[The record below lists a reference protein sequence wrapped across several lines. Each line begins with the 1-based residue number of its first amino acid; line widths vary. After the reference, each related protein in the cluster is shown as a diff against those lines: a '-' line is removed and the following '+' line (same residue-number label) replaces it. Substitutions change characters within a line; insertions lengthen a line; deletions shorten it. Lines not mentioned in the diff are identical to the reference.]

1 MRALIIVA
9 AGLLLV
15 AFPRIAACQPYVTA
29 QLGLAST
36 DWPRGAPLNGSIDD
50 NAAGY
55 GIDFGLGFGKRWAF
69 EVGAY
74 GYDDFDA
81 TGAPCADGATCT
93 LPITE
98 IGGTDITIYKAALA
112 PRFIVGDTR
121 LFATFG
127 YYQAK
132 IDTDLA
138 LPETDSRDRGALL
151 GVGARWYF
159 REPWSISVQAT
170 RFDDNLRQL
179 MVGVGWGMRGLR
191 TERTD
196 VDTD

>member
-112 PRFIVGDTR
+112 PRFIVGNTR

>member
-1 MRALIIVA
+1 MRALIVIA
-9 AGLLLV
+9 AGLLF
-15 AFPRIAACQPYVTA
+15 AAPRISESQPYVTG

-36 DWPRGAPLNGSIDD
+36 NWPRGAPLNGRIDD

-55 GIDFGLGFGKRWAF
+55 GIDFGIGFGKRWAF

-81 TGAPCADGATCT
+81 TGSPCADGATCT
-93 LPITE
+93 PAVTE
-98 IGGTDITIYKAALA
+98 IGGNDITIYKAALA
-112 PRFIVGDTR
+112 PRFIVGNVR
-121 LFATFG
+121 LFGTFG
-127 YYQAK
+127 YYQAR
-132 IDTDLA
+132 IDTDLD
-138 LPETDSRDRGALL
+138 LPDSDSRDRGAML
-151 GVGARWYF
+151 GIGARWYF

-196 VDTD
+196 VDAD

>member
-1 MRALIIVA
+1 MIVA
-9 AGLLLV
+9 AVLLL
-15 AFPRIAACQPYVTA
+15 AGPRIAQCQPYVTG
-29 QLGLAST
+29 QLGLASAE
-36 DWPRGAPLNGSIDD
+36 WPRGAPLNGRLDD
-50 NAAGY
+50 NAFGY
-55 GIDFGLGFGKRWAF
+55 GIDFGIGFGKRWAF

-81 TGAPCADGATCT
+81 TGAPCADGATCSPA
-93 LPITE
+93 LTE
-98 IGGTDITIYKAALA
+98 VGGNDITIYKAALA
-112 PRFIVGDTR
+112 PRFIVGNVR
-121 LFATFG
+121 LFGAFG

-132 IDTDLA
+132 IDTGLDLPDA
-138 LPETDSRDRGALL
+138 ESRDRGAML

-159 REPWSISVQAT
+159 RDPWSISVQAT

-196 VDTD
+196 VDTN

>member
-1 MRALIIVA
+1 MRALIIA
-9 AGLLLV
+9 ATGMLI
-15 AFPRIAACQPYVTA
+15 AAARIAEGQPYVTA

-36 DWPRGAPLNGSIDD
+36 DWPRGAPLNGRIDD
-50 NAAGY
+50 DAVGY
-55 GIDFGLGFGKRWAF
+55 GIDFGIGFGKRWAF

-81 TGAPCADGATCT
+81 TGTPCADGATCAPT
-93 LPITE
+93 LAE
-98 IGGTDITIYKAALA
+98 IGGNDVTIYKAALA
-112 PRFIVGDTR
+112 PRFIVGNAR
-121 LFATFG
+121 IFGTFG

-132 IDTDLA
+132 IDTDLG
-138 LPETDSRDRGALL
+138 LPESDSRDRGALL

-159 REPWSISVQAT
+159 RDPWSVSVQAM

>member
-1 MRALIIVA
+1 MRALTIVA
-9 AGLLLV
+9 AGMLF
-15 AFPRIAACQPYVTA
+15 AAPRLADCQPYVAA

-36 DWPRGAPLNGSIDD
+36 NWPRGAPLNGRIDD

-55 GIDFGLGFGKRWAF
+55 GIDFGVGFGKRWAF

-93 LPITE
+93 PALTQ
-98 IGGTDITIYKAALA
+98 IGGNDITIYKAALA
-112 PRFIVGDTR
+112 PRLIVGNVR
-121 LFATFG
+121 LFGTFG

-132 IDTDLA
+132 IDTDLG

-159 REPWSISVQAT
+159 REPWSVSVQAT

-179 MVGVGWGMRGLR
+179 MVGVGWGMKGLR